1 MIGQSTYIFAGNKN
15 NMADFK
21 VAFSK
26 VCETFGLKN
35 LREYQKQ
42 SIINIVE
49 KKSDVFVN
57 LPTGYGKSLIYQ
69 SLPQITDTISE
80 VPGHIIVVVSPL
92 INLMQEQVGYLRN
105 IGISSVS
112 LSNINDEEAKDVE
125 QGKFS
130 VVYTTP
136 EALIKNERWRKTLS
150 SSVYTSKLCA
160 ITVDEA
166 HVIKQWYVLMA

>member
-1 MIGQSTYIFAGNKN
+1 MGRFPVIGQSTYIFAGNKN

-92 INLMQEQVGYLRN
+92 INLMKSKSVIYETLEYLQ
-105 IGISSVS
+105 SV
-112 LSNINDEEAKDVE
+112 
-125 QGKFS
+125 
-130 VVYTTP
+130 
-136 EALIKNERWRKTLS
+136 
-150 SSVYTSKLCA
+150 
-160 ITVDEA
+160 
-166 HVIKQWYVLMA
+166 

>member
-1 MIGQSTYIFAGNKN
+1 MIGHFAYIFAGNKIN
-15 NMADFK
+15 LADFK
-21 VAFSK
+21 VAFNK

-35 LREYQKQ
+35 LSEYQQQ

-69 SLPQITDTISE
+69 SLPQITDIISK

-92 INLMQEQVGYLRN
+92 LNLIEEQVGYLRSV
-105 IGISSVS
+105 GISSVS
-112 LSNINDEEAKDVE
+112 LSNINDEEARDVE
-125 QGKFS
+125 EGKFS

-150 SSVYTSKLCA
+150 SSCYSSKLCA
-160 ITVDEA
+160 IAVDEA
-166 HVIKQWYVLMA
+166 HVIRQWYV

>member
-1 MIGQSTYIFAGNKN
+1 M
-15 NMADFK
+15 
-21 VAFSK
+21 
-26 VCETFGLKN
+26 C
-35 LREYQKQ
+35 
-42 SIINIVE
+42 
-49 KKSDVFVN
+49 FVN

-69 SLPQITDTISE
+69 YLPQITDTISK

-136 EALIKNERWRKTLS
+136 KALIKNKLWRKTLS

-160 ITVDEA
+160 IAVDEA